1 MIQRQNKGE
10 EYSGDSI
17 YVAAWIGINP
27 ANSHD
32 VESFMRLDWRCENF
46 SLPRSIDTTNG
57 AVDECSK
64 ANTKFHI
71 AFDYTLTVESPFLG
85 GQ

>member
-1 MIQRQNKGE
+1 MIQSQNEGE
-10 EYSGDSI
+10 EYSGGSI

-27 ANSHD
+27 ANSYD
-32 VESFMRLDWRCENF
+32 VESFMRLGWRCENF

-64 ANTKFHI
+64 ANTV
-71 AFDYTLTVESPFLG
+71 ALDYTLTIKSPFPRD
-85 GQ
+85 Q